1 MLGLTRQQTGGS
13 ALLGWVG
20 DDAITGQITARS
32 GREQPQ

>member
-1 MLGLTRQQTGGS
+1 MLGLTRQHSGGS

-20 DDAITGQITARS
+20 DAITGQITALS